1 MTDETGNKPLA
12 LPRVTLRIAR
22 NSMSFAIVDSTA
34 INGLAYDPYVVRS
47 GMSMAANLREAFNN
61 SPILSQ
67 GFQRAQVLI
76 DTPVMLIPLEEFDDE
91 DSELLFRHTFTGHES
106 DEIPNTVLPMQ
117 NAVAVYPINKDI
129 KLVLT
134 DHFSDIKIL
143 PLMQPVWNYMHKRS
157 FTGVRKKLYAYF
169 RGKQLDLFSFTQNR
183 FTFCNSYDVMS
194 HKDASYFILYVW
206 KQLGLDNREDELYLS
221 GNIPDREDLTTE
233 LKQYVQKI
241 YAVNPTAEF
250 NRAPITQIKGL
261 PFDLMTLFL
270 KGR

>member
-1 MTDETGNKPLA
+1 MSLVKKIIVLLIFFVILNIVSIYTFDYKSYLND
-12 LPRVTLRIAR
+12 
-22 NSMSFAIVDSTA
+22 NS
-34 INGLAYDPYVVRS
+34 
-47 GMSMAANLREAFNN
+47 NLV
-61 SPILSQ
+61 SQ
-67 GFQRAQVLI
+67 TVN
-76 DTPVMLIPLEEFDDE
+76 EE

-106 DEIPNTVLPMQ
+106 DEILNTVLPIQ
-117 NAVAVYPINKDI
+117 NAVAVYSINKDI

-157 FTGVRKKLYAYF
+157 YTGVRTKLYAYF
-169 RGKQLDLFSFTQNR
+169 RGKQMDVFSFTQNR
-183 FTFCNSYDVMS
+183 FTFCNSYDIMS
-194 HKDASYFILYVW
+194 YKDASYFMLYVW

-221 GNIPDREDLTTE
+221 GNIPDREEITAE

-270 KGR
+270 KSTPLGEK